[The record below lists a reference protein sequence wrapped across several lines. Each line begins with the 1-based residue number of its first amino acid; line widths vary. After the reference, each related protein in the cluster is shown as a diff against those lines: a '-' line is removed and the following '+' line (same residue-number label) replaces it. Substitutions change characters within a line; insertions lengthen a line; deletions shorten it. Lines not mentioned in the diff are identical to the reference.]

1 MPKCPLS
8 PKAGLDIGRKHIEVE
23 TMSRKAVVI
32 GSGIGGCAVASLL
45 AKSGC
50 EVTLLET
57 HSFPGGRCASMEKQG
72 FHYDFGVHMFS
83 RGDRGPHG
91 EVNRRLGG
99 DLKWITRDP
108 ACRVIGRV
116 EFDFPLDIKPL
127 MRQVNLARNLGVR
140 AKSYVGAFRLFRS
153 LLKGDDVEVNDQVC
167 LQDYVSRFT
176 DDEMIHLFI
185 NCLSQLF
192 FALSYKETS
201 AGEFIWCSSR
211 MFNEACF
218 GYPVG
223 GSGEIPKSFLRGL
236 EGFGGKVHFSEPV
249 VRIRIENGSVRGVET
264 ASGYYPADIVIS
276 NCGILRTID
285 LAGREHFPENYVRK
299 AEQYR
304 YSNSYVTVKYALER
318 RVVLY
323 PVVFYMPHLPAGEV
337 FRYVEEETVPED
349 PYLFM
354 PVPANHDPDLAPDG
368 KQLVIVGAP
377 APPGASGDLCAAILD
392 RVHDKVCELY
402 PDLEAAVLWQSRST
416 CNDAAELTGHR
427 TGEAIGLA
435 QTPGQAGRLR
445 PELATPVT
453 GLWLVGADAGARGI
467 GTEMAAAS
475 ALRLADILK

>member
-1 MPKCPLS
+1 
-8 PKAGLDIGRKHIEVE
+8 
-23 TMSRKAVVI
+23 MSRKSVVI

-45 AKSGC
+45 AKEGC
-50 EVTLLET
+50 EVTLLEAQP
-57 HSFPGGRCASMEKQG
+57 FPGGRCASMEKQG

-108 ACRVIGRV
+108 ACRVMGRV
-116 EFDFPLDIKPL
+116 ELDFPLDIKPL
-127 MRQVNLARNLGVR
+127 MRQVNLARNLGVS

-192 FALSYKETS
+192 FALSYKEAS

-211 MFNEACF
+211 MFNEASF

-223 GSGEIPKSFLRGL
+223 GSSEIPKSFLRGL
-236 EGFGGKVHFSEPV
+236 ERFGGKVHFSEPV
-249 VRIRIENGSVRGVET
+249 VRILIENGSVRGVET
-264 ASGYYPADIVIS
+264 ASGDYQADTVIS
-276 NCGILRTID
+276 NCGLLRTID
-285 LAGREHFPENYVRK
+285 LAGREHFPEDYVRK

-304 YSNSYVTVKYALER
+304 YSNSYVTVKYALKR
-318 RVVLY
+318 RVVPH
-323 PVVFYMPHLPAGEV
+323 PVVFHMPHLPADNV
-337 FRYVEEETVPED
+337 FEYVEEETVPQD

-368 KQLVIVGAP
+368 KQLVIVGTA
-377 APPGASGDLCAAILD
+377 APPAASGDLCSAILD
-392 RVHDKVCELY
+392 RVHAKVCELY

-427 TGEAIGLA
+427 AGEAIGLA
-435 QTPGQAGRLR
+435 QIPGQVGKLR

>member
-1 MPKCPLS
+1 
-8 PKAGLDIGRKHIEVE
+8 
-23 TMSRKAVVI
+23 MSRKAVVI

-45 AKSGC
+45 AKAGC
-50 EVTLLET
+50 EVTLLEA
-57 HSFPGGRCASMEKQG
+57 HPFPGGRCASMEKQG
-72 FHYDFGVHMFS
+72 FYHDFGVHMFS

-91 EVNRRLGG
+91 EVNRKLGG
-99 DLKWITRDP
+99 NLKWITRDP
-108 ACRVIGRV
+108 ACRVLGRV
-116 EFDFPLDIKPL
+116 ELDFPLDIKPL

-140 AKSYVGAFRLFRS
+140 AKSYVGAFRLIRS

-192 FALSYKETS
+192 FALSYQEAS
-201 AGEFIWCSSR
+201 AGEFTWCFSR

-236 EGFGGKVHFSEPV
+236 ERFGGKVYFNEPV
-249 VRIRIENGSVRGVET
+249 VRICVENGMVRGVET
-264 ASGYYPADIVIS
+264 ASGDYPADIVIS
-276 NCGILRTID
+276 NSGILRTLD
-285 LAGREHFPENYVRK
+285 LAGREHFPGDYVRK

-318 RVVLY
+318 PVVPY
-323 PVVFYMPHLPAGEV
+323 PVVFYMPDLPPEKV
-337 FRYVEEETVPED
+337 FRYVEEKTVPEN

-354 PVPANHDPDLAPDG
+354 PVPTNHDPDLSPNG
-368 KQLVIVGAP
+368 KQLVIVGTA
-377 APPGASGDLCAAILD
+377 APPEASGDLCAAILD
-392 RVHDKVCELY
+392 RVHAKVCELF
-402 PDLEAAVLWQSRST
+402 PDLEAAVVWQSRST
-416 CNDAAELTGHR
+416 RTDAAELTGHR
-427 TGEAIGLA
+427 AGEAIGLA
-435 QTPGQAGRLR
+435 QIPGQVGRLR

-453 GLWLVGADAGARGI
+453 GLWLVGADVGARGI
-467 GTEMAAAS
+467 GTEMAAGS